1 MLSPTRLLEPLRD
14 FLREEAAGGILLM
27 VAAAVALLVA
37 NSPAWEAWDALW
49 HTDVGIVVGANEW
62 SMSLLHWVNDGL
74 MAVFFLVVGLE
85 IKREVRMGE
94 LREPRKA
101 LLPIVAAVG
110 GAVVPALI
118 YIGINMSGPGVPG
131 WGIPMATDIAFAL
144 GVLAIVGSRVPAS
157 LKVFLTTLA
166 IVDDLLAVVVIAV
179 FYTGTIDLLGVT
191 EAMVCL
197 VLLVTANRAGVRSLA
212 VYGILGVGLW
222 VGVLV
227 SGVHATIAGVLLACT
242 IPAVVGAMPADGRPT
257 RSPLIVM
264 EHLLHPWSAYLI
276 VPIFALANA
285 GVRLTGGFEVFSEP
299 VTLGIVVGLVLGKP
313 VGILAS
319 TWLLGRL
326 MGVGLPEGSTRAQM
340 AAIGLLAGI
349 GFTMSL
355 FIADLASLDPAG
367 HRNAKLG
374 ILAASVV
381 AGVGGWIAMRLAT
394 RDRASSA
401 DPPSEAADPHA

>member
-1 MLSPTRLLEPLRD
+1 MP
-14 FLREEAAGGILLM
+14 
-27 VAAAVALLVA
+27 
-37 NSPAWEAWDALW
+37 
-49 HTDVGIVVGANEW
+49 
-62 SMSLLHWVNDGL
+62 
-74 MAVFFLVVGLE
+74 
-85 IKREVRMGE
+85 
-94 LREPRKA
+94 
-101 LLPIVAAVG
+101 
-110 GAVVPALI
+110 
-118 YIGINMSGPGVPG
+118 PG

-157 LKVFLTTLA
+157 LKLFLTTLA

-179 FYTGTIDLLGVT
+179 FYTGAIDLLGVT
-191 EAMVCL
+191 EAVVCL
-197 VLLVTANRAGVRSLA
+197 ALLITANRAGVRSLA

-222 VGVLV
+222 VGVLT
-227 SGVHATIAGVLLACT
+227 SGVHATIAGVLLAFT

-257 RSPLIVM
+257 RSPLIAL
-264 EHLLHPWSAYLI
+264 EHLLHPWSAFLI

-285 GVRLTGGFEVFSEP
+285 GVRLTGGLEVLSEP

-313 VGILAS
+313 LGILAS
-319 TWLLGRL
+319 TWLLGRFL
-326 MGVGLPEGSTRAQM
+326 GIGLPEGSTRAQM

-355 FIADLASLDPAG
+355 FIADLASLDPDG

-394 RDRASSA
+394 RGTRRRPC
-401 DPPSEAADPHA
+401 DPAGDAMAPMPDEVEVQ